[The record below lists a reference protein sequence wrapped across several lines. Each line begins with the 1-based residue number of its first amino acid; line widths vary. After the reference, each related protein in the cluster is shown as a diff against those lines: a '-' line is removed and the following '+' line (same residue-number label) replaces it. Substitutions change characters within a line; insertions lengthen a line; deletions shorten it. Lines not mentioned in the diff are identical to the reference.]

1 MGAVL
6 AAPACAASMACCFG
20 STACSLCCAACPSS
34 RSSTTTRIMYALML
48 LVGTFVS
55 CIMLAP
61 GIQHKLADNKWFCD
75 AVDTYA
81 GIQCERAVGFQ
92 AVYRMCAAMASF
104 FGLMMVL
111 MLGVKTSAD
120 GRSKIQNGFCLGQKT
135 EKFRRGKG
143 IDKKLLMLGVK
154 TSADG
159 RSKIQNVFWF
169 FKYLILGAI
178 TVGFFYIR
186 SDNLSTPLMWIGMIG
201 GFLFILIQLILIID
215 FAHNVA
221 EGWIEKYEE
230 DESKWC
236 YAGLLSVTFG
246 TYALAIT
253 AVVLMYIFYTTG
265 STCALPT
272 FFISFNI
279 ILCIAVSV
287 VSILPA
293 VQERMPRSGL
303 LQSSLISMYVMYLT
317 WAALINN
324 PDKACNPSMITIFT
338 NTTTKDHKG
347 DEYGTPLPM
356 QSIVSLVLWFLCLLY
371 ASIRSSNQSSFDR
384 LARTDSSQTGPE
396 EIDMSENASG
406 RRLFGGGGEG
416 ETARLI
422 AGSECAVSLVLLVWI
437 ELEIWG

>member
-1 MGAVL
+1 MHYKADL
-6 AAPACAASMACCFG
+6 KKESLR
-20 STACSLCCAACPSS
+20 ST
-34 RSSTTTRIMYALML
+34 
-48 LVGTFVS
+48 
-55 CIMLAP
+55 
-61 GIQHKLADNKWFCD
+61 
-75 AVDTYA
+75 
-81 GIQCERAVGFQ
+81 
-92 AVYRMCAAMASF
+92 MCAAMASF

-120 GRSKIQNGFCLGQKT
+120 GRSKIQNGFW
-135 EKFRRGKG
+135 GKG

-293 VQERMPRSGL
+293 ILFFGVKVQERMPRSGL

-416 ETARLI
+416 LAIGDEDLESPAPVGGVRSNNYGLTEGGGK
-422 AGSECAVSLVLLVWI
+422 GSKRCGVVFDKDVDAKRWMH
-437 ELEIWG
+437 